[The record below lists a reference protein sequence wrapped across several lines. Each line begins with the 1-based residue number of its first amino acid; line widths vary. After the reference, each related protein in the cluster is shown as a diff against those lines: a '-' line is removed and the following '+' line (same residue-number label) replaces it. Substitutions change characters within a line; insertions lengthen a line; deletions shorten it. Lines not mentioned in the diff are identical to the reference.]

1 MKLRVFALILALSF
15 VVWAQGNQAPAAPN
29 STPAS
34 EAKSCCHHM
43 DNMKEGEG
51 CCHHAKAEGKDAM
64 ACCDKEKCEKKD
76 AKSCCEGKDMKAC
89 MEKCQKEGKGSC
101 GSATDK
107 SAMNCCGN
115 SCSRHQHP
123 SAGS

>member
-29 STPAS
+29 STPAP
-34 EAKSCCHHM
+34 EAKSCSHHM

-51 CCHHAKAEGKDAM
+51 CCHHAQPEGKDPM
-64 ACCDKEKCEKKD
+64 ACCDKEKSAKKEP
-76 AKSCCEGKDMKAC
+76 SFVGKGKTREAC
-89 MEKCQKEGKGSC
+89 REKCQKEGKGSG

-107 SAMNCCGN
+107 GAMNCGGN